1 MLSKIGH
8 AGSHVNASTSEYVR
22 HDEDPQLHLAYFDTS
37 AWNGLVD
44 HPKSDAIVT
53 ELQRRRVIVLASVI
67 SVGEVLKTPVRGRVE
82 RLRSLMLK
90 LHGDGPLLE
99 RPMTLATEAAR
110 AFFRNET
117 DFRLPQSGTGQSLL
131 KFLSRPDD
139 ADVDSIAAWLKNL
152 DRNHGRFLD
161 EIRPEQPNRKT
172 QYYSEE
178 IAHSEPFLKLLS
190 TVPAAQELGLSL
202 VQVAELLTRV
212 DIWRALAG
220 TLGYIITQA
229 MAHAPRQGGKRPGG
243 PDMWQVVYLG
253 VVEAFV
259 SSDVRLL
266 EAAKEISST
275 LRYSRCV
282 IRTCDF
288 LDGLAVSDMKSRCLV
303 CGSSTR
309 MGMHAL
315 DPRVAAAS

>member
-1 MLSKIGH
+1 MSAI
-8 AGSHVNASTSEYVR
+8 TSEFVPSG
-22 HDEDPQLHLAYFDTS
+22 EDPRLHVAYFDTS
-37 AWNGLVD
+37 AWNALAD
-44 HPKSDAIVT
+44 DPKGEAIVA

-67 SVGEVLKTPVRGRVE
+67 SAGEVLKTPVRGRVE
-82 RLRSLMLK
+82 RLRSLMLT

-99 RPMTLATEAAR
+99 RPMTLAAEAAR

-131 KFLSRPDD
+131 GFLSRPND
-139 ADVDSIAAWLKNL
+139 ADVDSIGAWLKNL

-161 EIRPEQPNRKT
+161 EIRPEQPNRKI

-178 IAHSEPFLKLLS
+178 TAHSEPFLKLLS

-243 PDMWQVVYLG
+243 ADMWQVVYLG
-253 VVEAFV
+253 VAEAFV

-266 EAAKEISST
+266 QAAREVSST
-275 LRYSRCV
+275 LPYPRCV
-282 IRTCDF
+282 VSTCDF
-288 LDGLAVSDMKSRCLV
+288 LEGIAAWDVKPRCLV
-303 CGSSTR
+303 CGSSTHV
-309 MGMHAL
+309 GLHAL